1 MNAQPREKKWVTP
14 EAYLED
20 EKGSDVKYEY
30 YDGEVFAMTGASLN
44 HNRIN
49 GNLFSEI
56 KNQLK
61 ESYCDAFA
69 SDMRVKITPLE
80 KYTYPDIVV
89 ACNDIELEK
98 KMGLETLI
106 NPVIIIEVLSEST
119 EAYDR
124 GKKFPHYRQ
133 IPSLKEY
140 ILVSQGHCF
149 VERYVRSDDG
159 TWHLS
164 SFQDMEQTLIIKSIR
179 CELAMSD
186 IYHRVE
192 FEA

>member
-1 MNAQPREKKWVTP
+1 MNTQPRGKKWVTP

-69 SDMRVKITPLE
+69 SDMRVKITPL
-80 KYTYPDIVV
+80 KSTRILISWWLVT
-89 ACNDIELEK
+89 ILSWK
-98 KMGLETLI
+98 KRWGSK
-106 NPVIIIEVLSEST
+106 P
-119 EAYDR
+119 
-124 GKKFPHYRQ
+124 
-133 IPSLKEY
+133 
-140 ILVSQGHCF
+140 
-149 VERYVRSDDG
+149 
-159 TWHLS
+159 
-164 SFQDMEQTLIIKSIR
+164 
-179 CELAMSD
+179 
-186 IYHRVE
+186 
-192 FEA
+192 